1 MSKVSTA
8 DFTKGMFIIYRDLP
22 HQIVDMQFVNPG
34 KGGAFIRTR
43 LKNIQTGQVFEF
55 TYKSGETV
63 EGYTVNTR
71 EMQYLYKEGDGYV
84 FMDPESYE
92 QVTLSADLLGNFT
105 NYIQESNIYQVLLH
119 DATPLGMRF
128 PKKVRLKVVEAEEAV
143 AGNTVSGAKKSVVLE
158 TGVRIFVPLFIKT
171 GDLVGVNPE
180 TNEYQ
185 ERVSQT

>member
-8 DFTKGMFIIYRDLP
+8 DFAKGMFIIYRDLP

-34 KGGAFIRTR
+34 KGGAFVRTR

-105 NYIQESNIYQVLLH
+105 NYIQESNTYQVLLH
-119 DATPLGMRF
+119 DTTPLGMRF